1 MLGRIVVRLFQLFC
15 IFILACAINSC
26 SLVNTFYGNAPEV
39 MRWWLDDYF
48 DFTSSQKTVL
58 DPALHRLHA
67 WHRQQQLPEYIAIL
81 QDLKSAANKEQISSD
96 EACQKIDRVK
106 ASMSAL
112 QLAFIPVIIEV
123 APLLSDQQLAYF
135 KQKLSK
141 RANKWK
147 DEWWQESTEAQ
158 IDARFEKIEDF
169 AEKVYGDLNAAQRT
183 LIRKKLEDSHTQ
195 PSIAYDEMLRRN
207 EDAYQIITT
216 LNKATLSD
224 SQKTDLVKEGFLR
237 LTDSPNPTYRQ
248 HAKQV
253 TQRTCEI
260 ISHLHALTDTTQKQH
275 ANAWFGK
282 LITQFSNFRTVN

>member
-1 MLGRIVVRLFQLFC
+1 M
-15 IFILACAINSC
+15 
-26 SLVNTFYGNAPEV
+26 NTFYGNAPEV
-39 MRWWLDDYF
+39 VRWWLDDYF
-48 DFTSSQKTVL
+48 DFTSPQKTVL

-135 KQKLSK
+135 KKKLSK

-169 AEKVYGDLNAAQRT
+169 AEKVYGNLNAAQRT

-216 LNKATLSD
+216 LHKTTLSD
-224 SQKTDLVKEGFLR
+224 SQKTDLLKEGFLR
-237 LTDSPNPTYRQ
+237 LTDSPNPTYLQ

-253 TQRTCEI
+253 TIRTCEI
-260 ISHLHALTDTTQKQH
+260 ISHLHALTNATQKQH

-282 LITQFSNFRTVN
+282 QITQLSNFRTVN

>member
-1 MLGRIVVRLFQLFC
+1 VRLLQILC
-15 IFILACAINSC
+15 IFILACVINSC

-39 MRWWLDDYF
+39 VRWWLDDYF
-48 DFTSSQKTVL
+48 DFTSPQKTLL
-58 DPALHRLHA
+58 DPALQRVHV
-67 WHRQQQLPEYIAIL
+67 WHRQQQLPDYIAIL
-81 QDLKSAANKEQISSD
+81 QDLKSAWNKDQITSD
-96 EACQKIDRVK
+96 DACQKIDRVK
-106 ASMSAL
+106 ASMSTL
-112 QLAFIPVIIEV
+112 QLAFIPAIIEV

-141 RANKWK
+141 RADKWK

-183 LIRKKLEDSHTQ
+183 LIRKKLEDTHTQ

-216 LNKATLSD
+216 LQKGTLSD

-260 ISHLHALTDTTQKQH
+260 ISHLHALTNATQKQH
-275 ANAWFGK
+275 ASAWFGK
-282 LITQFSNFRTVN
+282 LITQLSNFRTAN